1 MELSAMQTL
10 VLLGL
15 AAFLS
20 ACSHMGDAL
29 KDPSA
34 AAGATTRDARFMSD
48 IVQVN
53 LAGIEAGRLA
63 AAKAHSPEVRRF
75 AQEMVEE
82 HAALERQGARIASRK
97 GMPVPREPNARQQA
111 AMEKL
116 ESLSGGSFDRAY
128 LEHRIEEQ
136 GRALELLAETVSEG
150 KDRDLRAHAQEAI
163 PQMRRNLDTARRL
176 AGDVPGL
183 R

>member
-1 MELSAMQTL
+1 MRTL

-34 AAGATTRDARFMSD
+34 AAGATTRDARLMSD

-53 LAGIEAGRLA
+53 LAEIEAGRLA
-63 AAKAHSPEVRRF
+63 ASKAHSPEVRSF

-82 HAALERQGARIASRK
+82 HAALQEESRRIASEK
-97 GMPVPREPNARQQA
+97 GMPVPREPAARHQA
-111 AMEKL
+111 AMEEL
-116 ESLSGGSFDRAY
+116 AGISGRSFDRAY
-128 LEHRIEEQ
+128 LEHRIEEH
-136 GRALELLAETVSEG
+136 GRMLELLAETVSEG
-150 KDRDLRAHAQEAI
+150 KDRDLRAHAQKAI
-163 PQMRRNLDTARRL
+163 PQMRRDLDTARRL
-176 AGDVPGL
+176 AGEMP
-183 R
+183 